1 MNAVFLIFGLAV
13 VLLVVMYF
21 LRQKN
26 KVVADL
32 PENLYKGIKFMSK
45 DKIELHKRLVRLLPQ
60 EDYII
65 FTNVSTT
72 SLLAPNV
79 SKEHKDYLKIKE
91 SYSSKLIDFVITNKD
106 YQVYFL
112 IELEEQQ
119 GETNKDQ
126 KIFNIL
132 KKAGY
137 KVVIWNAKTLP
148 SNKEIQLKI
157 TGKFDQNEE
166 SNGFM

>member
-1 MNAVFLIFGLAV
+1 MNSLFLIFGLAIA
-13 VLLVVMYF
+13 LLIGMYF

-26 KVVADL
+26 KVVVDL

-45 DKIELHKRLVRLLPQ
+45 DKIEFHKRLVRLLPQ
-60 EDYII
+60 DDYNI
-65 FTNVSTT
+65 FTNVSTI

-79 SKEHKDYLKIKE
+79 SKEHKDYSKIKD

-112 IELEEQQ
+112 IELEEPQ

-126 KIFNIL
+126 KIFGIL

-137 KVVIWNAKTLP
+137 KVIIWNSKTLP

-157 TGKFDQNEE
+157 MGKFDENEE